1 MAWPLCLCCEKERIA
16 VSPCAWT
23 FCKDGSAS
31 SYKDE
36 YFDYNITVF
45 IIFSADR
52 MYSSRIL
59 QRECVE
65 GGSSS
70 QSLVSVSVVV
80 CIFQLCSRTRD
91 IDNELCLFY
100 WRRIDRGYH
109 QEGLIPLFM
118 KGVLN
123 AESYILHW
131 HRTNKTQGRKLKSAN
146 ATSAS
151 SSICH
156 TILKILHLHSSNVY
170 GVTTSFHHRVKRYS
184 QIWGTPADLIS
195 QSRGWLLLIITMLT
209 SLTSFHTVYYLNAQ
223 GWKLHRLSK
232 L

>member
-1 MAWPLCLCCEKERIA
+1 MRSLIFTRAAYLWHDRSASAARRNALQFLL
-16 VSPCAWT
+16 
-23 FCKDGSAS
+23 GSAS

-52 MYSSRIL
+52 MYSSGIL
-59 QRECVE
+59 QLECVE

-91 IDNELCLFY
+91 IHNELCLFY

-123 AESYILHW
+123 TESYILHW
-131 HRTNKTQGRKLKSAN
+131 HRTNKTRGRKLKLAN
-146 ATSAS
+146 ATSAYPYAILS
-151 SSICH
+151 SKSSIYIH
-156 TILKILHLHSSNVY
+156 PTFMAWPHLF
-170 GVTTSFHHRVKRYS
+170 TT
-184 QIWGTPADLIS
+184 
-195 QSRGWLLLIITMLT
+195 GWRDTHGFEELQRI
-209 SLTSFHTVYYLNAQ
+209 
-223 GWKLHRLSK
+223 
-232 L
+232 